1 MMEMGMEA
9 TMTAPI
15 ATAHDPMGKAQ
26 KVSRG
31 TPTRSSGIARA
42 SWEPTRQHPPSSPA
56 PHRKGIAGP
65 MSPGISRGVVVEV
78 TEKPM

>member
-1 MMEMGMEA
+1 MEA

-31 TPTRSSGIARA
+31 TPTRNSGIARA
-42 SWEPTRQHPPSSPA
+42 SWEPTRQHPPSRPA
-56 PHRKGIAGP
+56 PHMKGIAGP

-78 TEKPM
+78 TLKPM